1 MANGTPKIPRGSI
14 FGALL
19 LISLGSLFLYAN
31 INPSFGVWAL
41 IAQYWP
47 VLIIFWGASKLVDYL
62 MLRGTPEAASAARLR
77 GGEIFGL
84 ILLLLCGTAIS
95 QAYRHGEQIFRFG
108 DDGDFNIIFGETY
121 EFPAELTQTIELPA
135 TLTIKGR
142 GDVKVSTTTG
152 KDIRIVARKIVPAD
166 SEEEARHI
174 ADRFEP
180 VLEKITGGYELRW
193 RQAGGSDRGLR
204 YHLELFVPAQLN
216 LKLDTRRGDVE
227 VRSLRGNLTVDLSRG
242 SLKVEDLGG
251 NLEAKISRA
260 SVEVDNVNGNV
271 LVGGS
276 GTEVFIR
283 TVSGSAGLKGEFYGP
298 IQMREIKG
306 EASFRSRRTEFTV
319 SRLDGEMVIDS
330 GDMVIRGVP
339 GEVVLETRNK
349 EIEMDDI
356 LGPVRVENRNGP
368 VVIRYRRPP
377 TKTIEVTNRRGS
389 IELVLP
395 GNSGFEID
403 ASNRRG
409 GIDSEFAGPDLVL
422 RNSEDD
428 RRTRVLTG
436 KYGRPRAT
444 ITLRTSSG
452 EINLRKIE

>member
-19 LISLGSLFLYAN
+19 LISLGGLFLYAN

-84 ILLLLCGTAIS
+84 ILLLLFGTAIS
-95 QAYRHGEQIFRFG
+95 QAYRHGEKFIQFG
-108 DDGDFNIIFGETY
+108 NDGDFITLFGETY

-135 TLTIKGR
+135 TLTLKGR

-152 KDIRIVARKIVPAD
+152 PDLRIVARKIVRAD

-180 VLEKITGGYELRW
+180 VLEKVTGGYELRW
-193 RQAGGSDRGLR
+193 RQEGGSGRGLR

-216 LKLDTRRGDVE
+216 LKIATRRGDIE
-227 VRSLRGNLTVDLSRG
+227 VKSLRGNLTVDLSRG
-242 SLKVEDLGG
+242 ALKVEDLGG
-251 NLEAKISRA
+251 NLEAKVSRA
-260 SVEVDNVNGNV
+260 SVEVDHVNGNV
-271 LVGGS
+271 FVDGS

-319 SRLDGEMVIDS
+319 PRLDGEMVIDS
-330 GDMVIRGVP
+330 GDMVVRGVP

-349 EIEMDDI
+349 EIELDDI

-368 VVIRYRRPP
+368 VVLRYRRPP
-377 TKTIEVTNRRGS
+377 TQTIEITNRRGR
-389 IELVLP
+389 IELLLP
-395 GNSGFEID
+395 ENSGFEID

-409 GIDSEFAGPDLVL
+409 EINSEFTGPDLIL
-422 RNSEDD
+422 SDSEED
-428 RRTRVLTG
+428 RRTRTLTG

-444 ITLRTSSG
+444 IILRTSSG
-452 EINLRKIE
+452 EINLRKN